1 MDGWGG
7 EEVRDG
13 TLVSG
18 LGKWTENGQ
27 SCQRVHSFTHSFTD
41 LSHTHTY
48 THTHIRS
55 HTHTPPPHTHT
66 HCSPAG
72 SRRETFHS

>member
-41 LSHTHTY
+41 LSHTHKIEKNKPNSGCIFYNPTY
-48 THTHIRS
+48 
-55 HTHTPPPHTHT
+55 
-66 HCSPAG
+66 
-72 SRRETFHS
+72 